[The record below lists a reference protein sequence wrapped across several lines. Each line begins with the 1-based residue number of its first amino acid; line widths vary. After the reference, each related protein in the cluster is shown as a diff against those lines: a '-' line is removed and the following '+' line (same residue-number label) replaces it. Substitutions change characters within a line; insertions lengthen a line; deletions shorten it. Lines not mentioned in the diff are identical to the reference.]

1 MPSECFKRLQ
11 QWTGV
16 GQGSLP
22 QGHPPTKR
30 GRGRKG
36 EGEEEG
42 AHQKDVAVEVFAVCI
57 CLHRCHRFW
66 SLNLT
71 ATASRTTRAG
81 RKGIKGYTEYTQ
93 THTYI
98 RIDYLL
104 ITGPQ
109 WDNCDNCGPVSSCN
123 CSHNFH
129 LAKSQRVVE
138 PNMPNELQSTLESA
152 ATHAPETA
160 TAASA
165 AATCGNNMWRQLRKR
180 SKCTFNAPDRLSAT
194 LSASV
199 TRTDVRTKR
208 LRNRCQRQDNG
219 TTTVEG
225 TAPSGVPCLLQVL
238 QLE

>member
-1 MPSECFKRLQ
+1 MRLFA
-11 QWTGV
+11 
-16 GQGSLP
+16 SLP
-22 QGHPPTKR
+22 SLLVLELDSDSKQNNKSR
-30 GRGRKG
+30 
-36 EGEEEG
+36 EEG
-42 AHQKDVAVEVFAVCI
+42 YKRVYRI
-57 CLHRCHRFW
+57 YP
-66 SLNLT
+66 N
-71 ATASRTTRAG
+71 
-81 RKGIKGYTEYTQ
+81 
-93 THTYI
+93 THIHIYI

-199 TRTDVRTKR
+199 TRTEVRTKR